1 MEFLYK
7 VGEDI
12 LDLEQLEELQEG
24 QELEEI
30 VDGEI
35 ELVNNYH
42 ITVQF
47 THCK

>member
-35 ELVNNYH
+35 ELVKFEKMK
-42 ITVQF
+42 VE
-47 THCK
+47 K